1 MAAINLK
8 RREIQIKIVYYGPGK
23 AGKTTNLEYVSRKY
37 KERLNANLLKIDT
50 NGDRTLFFDFLPFNM
65 GKIKGFD
72 VRVQLYTVPG
82 QQMYD
87 SSRRLVLRGA
97 DGIVFVAD
105 SAEENR
111 RRNYISFES
120 LKNNLIKNR
129 LTYEETAFV
138 LQSNKVDLA
147 KEGVKLLSRQ
157 MMFKDLG
164 LDEETPYFEASAL
177 KGANVIPTL
186 KQIILMT
193 IKSLEKHIHQ
203 PRVKRAAA
211 PRFAPAAVPAYA

>member
-23 AGKTTNLEYVSRKY
+23 AGKTTNLEYVSRKF
-37 KERLNANLLKIDT
+37 KDRLNANLLKIDT
-50 NGDRTLFFDFLPFNM
+50 HGDRTLFFDFLPFNM

-105 SAEENR
+105 AAEAHR
-111 RRNYISFES
+111 RRNYLSFES
-120 LKNNLIKNR
+120 LKSNLTRNR
-129 LTYEETAFV
+129 LKYEETAIV

-147 KEGVKLLSRQ
+147 KEGVKLLPRQ
-157 MMFKDLG
+157 TLFKDLG
-164 LDEETPYFEASAL
+164 VDKETPYFEASAL
-177 KGANVIPTL
+177 KGVNVIPTL
-186 KQIILMT
+186 KEIILRT
-193 IKSLEKHIHQ
+193 IKTVEKDIRQ
-203 PRVKRAAA
+203 PREKRARTPRRA
-211 PRFAPAAVPAYA
+211 PSAVPAYA